1 MAYDDGGRRYP
12 DGYGPPDDSNPPA
25 HGDYR
30 DDPPGYSS
38 SPDYRDDPYS
48 ASSDLPTADNRYT
61 PDPVTAIGDRL
72 DHVYDEV
79 GGRDANDRLLV
90 HIVLEVV
97 LMLAAAGVFF
107 WARST
112 DSTLFEGTPLKHL
125 VLGFSAVLLLATAT
139 ALTLRVR
146 AVNLGLFAFALA
158 AAALFFKFYDG
169 QGTAIA
175 AVVAVGACL
184 GAGLVLALLILLFKV
199 PGWAAGLG
207 VGLALFAG
215 VESIKLPALAP
226 DYAFNINDRGVIVLG
241 LAAALSIVGGVVGSL
256 PGTRRLLGACRDG
269 DTGGRRTRGAVTL
282 TLFGTL
288 GSTALAGVA
297 GVVIALGTAQG
308 MPTGPTSQ
316 TALLYGGLAL
326 AGALLGGT
334 SAQGRRGGF
343 AGTLLGTAVMVGVV
357 QLGAAQDWHLHPAV
371 YVAGGL
377 VAGLVATWL
386 VETLGKPDEVPDYS
400 ADDGKRERD
409 RESFASLR

>member
-38 SPDYRDDPYS
+38 DYRADPYS
-48 ASSDLPTADNRYT
+48 TSSDVPTADNRFT

-79 GGRDANDRLLV
+79 GSRDANDRLLV

-97 LMLAAAGVFF
+97 LMAAAVGVYF
-107 WARST
+107 WVKQT
-112 DSTLFEGTPLKHL
+112 DSRMFTGLPLKHL
-125 VLGFSAVLLLATAT
+125 VITFSAVLLLATAT

-146 AVNLGLFAFALA
+146 AVNLGLFAFALTGA
-158 AAALFFKFYDG
+158 GLFFKFYDG
-169 QGTAIA
+169 QGTAISA
-175 AVVAVGACL
+175 AIAVGACA
-184 GAGLVLALLILLFKV
+184 GAGLVLALLILLFKM

-215 VESIKLPALAP
+215 IESIKVPALAP
-226 DYAFNINDRGVIVLG
+226 DFAFDVNDRGVIVLG
-241 LAAALSIVGGVVGSL
+241 VAAALSIVGGVLGAL

-269 DTGGRRTRGAVTL
+269 DTGGKRTRGAITL
-282 TLFGTL
+282 TLFATL
-288 GSTALAGVA
+288 ASTALAGVA
-297 GVVIALGTAQG
+297 GVVIALGTTQG
-308 MPTGPTSQ
+308 MPTATTSAN
-316 TALLYGGLAL
+316 TLLYGGLAL

-357 QLGAAQDWHLHPAV
+357 ALGDAHDWHLHPAV

-386 VETLGKPDEVPDYS
+386 VELLGKPDEVPDYGS
-400 ADDGKRERD
+400 DDKKRERD
-409 RESFASLR
+409 RDRESFSSLR